1 MLIFGNFVDTP
12 KAVTGGESSRR
23 NDDALTVLENR
34 RLARG
39 ERAYDTG
46 GRPVDMWT
54 AT

>member
-1 MLIFGNFVDTP
+1 MLIFDVFDTP
-12 KAVTGGESSRR
+12 KAMARGESS
-23 NDDALTVLENR
+23 DDALTFLEER
-34 RLARG
+34 LLARG